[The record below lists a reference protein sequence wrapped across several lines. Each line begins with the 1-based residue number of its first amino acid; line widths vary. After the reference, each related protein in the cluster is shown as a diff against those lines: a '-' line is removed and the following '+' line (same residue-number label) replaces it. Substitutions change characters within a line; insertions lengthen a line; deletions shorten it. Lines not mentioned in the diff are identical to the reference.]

1 MIISNEQIASQVR
14 NTCKEFCAAL
24 TQDEITQFVRYVSV
38 IELEEQETL
47 ADLEDIGESF
57 YLVIGGVIKLYQVD
71 GEKEFEVGQISS
83 GGLVGEMS
91 FFDKQPRTVRLKS
104 GSSDTQLLEIN
115 RQMYNRLK
123 IEEPY
128 ISANL
133 LEFVILSLDLLVR
146 KLSEQNALL
155 HTEMAGLTGPGIT
168 LHPPAQFSN

>member
-1 MIISNEQIASQVR
+1 MIMSNEQIAGQVR

-24 TQDEITQFVRYVSV
+24 TQDEVSQFVRYVSV
-38 IELEEQETL
+38 IELEEREIL
-47 ADLEDIGESF
+47 ADLGEIGESF
-57 YLVIGGVIKLYQVD
+57 YLVIGGAVKLYQAD
-71 GEKEFEVGQISS
+71 GSKEFEVGQISP

-91 FFDKQPRTVRLKS
+91 FFDKQPRTVRLRS
-104 GSSDTQLLEIN
+104 GSNDTQLLEIN

-146 KLSEQNALL
+146 KLSEQNAWLY
-155 HTEMAGLTGPGIT
+155 TEMDRQTNA
-168 LHPPAQFSN
+168 